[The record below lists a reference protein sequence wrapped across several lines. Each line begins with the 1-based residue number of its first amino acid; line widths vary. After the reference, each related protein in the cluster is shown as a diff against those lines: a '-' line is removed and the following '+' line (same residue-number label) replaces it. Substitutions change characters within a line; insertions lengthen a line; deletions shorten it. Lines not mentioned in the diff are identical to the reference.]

1 MLQQEQTTEGVE
13 MGDEVHSAGDAGFK
27 CPNLVNEQILHA
39 AELTSFCL
47 LWPIVFSV
55 TKSV

>member
-1 MLQQEQTTEGVE
+1 
-13 MGDEVHSAGDAGFK
+13 MGDEVCSAGGARFK
-27 CPNLVNEQILHA
+27 CPGSINEQILCA
-39 AELTSFCL
+39 AELTSSFCL